1 MHKTIIAAALASAL
15 AVPALTAH
23 AEDAPAA
30 AAPAAS
36 EHTFTANVGIYSQY
50 IFRGLTQTNEDP
62 ALQGGFDYS
71 HASGLY
77 AGVWAS
83 NISWLRDNNS
93 YKGGGSGEFDF
104 YAGFK
109 NTIPSTDITYDL
121 GVLQY
126 WYPGSSAA
134 GFVKADTTELY
145 AALGWKW
152 ITAKYSHVVSDKAF
166 GVRDADGTYYF
177 DLSAAV
183 PLGETGLTVGAHYG
197 WQEFDGKDKAIAPA
211 GVDNDKVYSYE
222 DWRISLAYDL
232 SKASSSLAGTEIGIM
247 YTDTSSANKAGYGKT
262 TQIGAGGLSGVYP
275 KNIASDQVTVW
286 LKRTF

>member
-83 NISWLRDNNS
+83 NISWLRDNGS

-126 WYPGSSAA
+126 WYPGSTNT
-134 GFVKADTTELY
+134 GLVKGDTTELY

-152 ITAKYSHVVSDKAF
+152 VTAKYSYVVSDKAF

-211 GVDNDKVYSYE
+211 DNDKVYSYE
-222 DWRISLAYDL
+222 DWRVSLAYDL

-247 YTDTSSANKAGYGKT
+247 YTDTSSASKAGYGK
-262 TQIGAGGLSGVYP
+262 GVYP

>member
-83 NISWLRDNNS
+83 NISWLRDNGS

-126 WYPGSSAA
+126 WYPGSTNT
-134 GFVKADTTELY
+134 GLVKGDTTELY

-152 ITAKYSHVVSDKAF
+152 VTAKYSYVVSDKAF

-197 WQEFDGKDKAIAPA
+197 WQEFDGKDKLIAPA
-211 GVDNDKVYSYE
+211 DNDKVYSYE
-222 DWRISLAYDL
+222 DWRVSLAYDL

-247 YTDTSSANKAGYGKT
+247 YTDTSSASKAGYGK
-262 TQIGAGGLSGVYP
+262 GVYP

>member
-83 NISWLRDNNS
+83 NISWLRDNGS

-126 WYPGSSAA
+126 WYPGSTNT
-134 GFVKADTTELY
+134 GLVKGDTTELY

-152 ITAKYSHVVSDKAF
+152 VTAKYSYVVSDKAF

-183 PLGETGLTVGAHYG
+183 PLGETGLTAGAHYG

-211 GVDNDKVYSYE
+211 DNDKVYSYE
-222 DWRISLAYDL
+222 DWRVSLAYDL

-247 YTDTSSANKAGYGKT
+247 YTDTSSASKAGYGK
-262 TQIGAGGLSGVYP
+262 GVYP